1 MQGSFTR
8 LQQAVRWA
16 RANGISVMVDLHGA
30 VASQN
35 GWDESGRKGA
45 VGWFDTSDNMRR
57 TLAAIQTFAT
67 EFAKPAY
74 GGTVVACVLRVD
86 SSHSWSRI
94 EVVNE
99 PLTNQRSTS
108 ATRLSFLSS
117 YMAQAFAII
126 HSPGLPFAFTCV
138 PTGPRRTLTA
148 QIPRRIPVSRILV
161 QVHAVEDLEGRRVRV
176 RGCDPSDRPGSPI
189 TSTAPSRLRACA

>member
-1 MQGSFTR
+1 VQGSFVR
-8 LQQAVRWA
+8 LQRAVLWA

-86 SSHSWSRI
+86 SSHSLSRI

-126 HSPGLPFAFTCV
+126 HSPGLPFAFACA
-138 PTGPRRTLTA
+138 PTSPPTLTPQLPRRVSV
-148 QIPRRIPVSRILV
+148 PRVLV
-161 QVHAVEDLEGRRVRV
+161 QVHAIEDLEGRRVSV
-176 RGCDPSDRPGSPI
+176 RAVVRFLI
-189 TSTAPSRLRACA
+189 A